1 MKKMEEEG
9 ELHSFVDF
17 FGSSIM
23 CTCIFHMYYAS
34 THAHCYAGNGT
45 MLLHPCIHCN
55 GDAAVALM
63 DISLDGPT

>member
-1 MKKMEEEG
+1 MKKMEEE
-9 ELHSFVDF
+9 
-17 FGSSIM
+17 
-23 CTCIFHMYYAS
+23 
-34 THAHCYAGNGT
+34 GNGT